1 MIDGWETVSNGERG
15 RERRVFKNRAD
26 AGRKLAEELMGFVN
40 QETVILAIP
49 RGGVVVAAEVAKALN
64 APMDLVI
71 PRKLGAP
78 QNEELAIGAVAGP
91 NEAILDEHLVKS
103 MQISEDYIRQAI
115 AKELKEIERRRQLY
129 LGNCPEIELFDK
141 IAIIVDDGLATGATA
156 RAAIRAVRLKK
167 PRRILL
173 AVPVGPWQTVKLIEQ
188 EADEVICLEM
198 PVSFYAV
205 GQFYQNF
212 TQVNDSR
219 VIDILSRFK
228 KTA

>member
-1 MIDGWETVSNGERG
+1 MIDGWKTVSNGERG

-26 AGRKLAEELMGFVN
+26 AGRKLADELMGLVN

-49 RGGVVVAAEVAKALN
+49 RGGIVVAAEVAKALN
-64 APMDLVI
+64 APIDLVI

-91 NEAILDEHLVKS
+91 NEVILDEHLVKS
-103 MQISEDYIRQAI
+103 MRISEDYIRQAI

-129 LGNCPEIELFDK
+129 LGDCPEIELFDK

-156 RAAIRAVRLKK
+156 RAAIRALRLKQ

-188 EADEVICLEM
+188 EADEVICLET